1 MAALFLA
8 AGPFYAVPARAD
20 VVFDGSG
27 ICDVLGCSGIATG
40 VLTLANSYVVGADIN
55 AADFISFELF
65 VLGRELRDH
74 QRGCSVP
81 SRRPER

>member
-40 VLTLANSYVVGADIN
+40 VLTRIMRGRLANVA
-55 AADFISFELF
+55 
-65 VLGRELRDH
+65 
-74 QRGCSVP
+74 
-81 SRRPER
+81 